1 MVLSEH
7 CDVANRFR
15 KLRPRV
21 VGEHGETILE
31 SYQERDGVDDAV
43 GHISDD
49 LHVESCIDEA
59 IQKLLHCYF
68 RRWRQC
74 YSRIIFFLFLLRLFL
89 LRLIIKVIVIE
100 IIEVVR
106 VKIIEVE
113 VVWI

>member
-1 MVLSEH
+1 MVLGEH

-74 YSRIIFFLFLLRLFL
+74 YSRILFLLFLFFL
-89 LRLIIKVIVIE
+89 WLFFFRLIVKVI

-106 VKIIEVE
+106 VKFIEVE